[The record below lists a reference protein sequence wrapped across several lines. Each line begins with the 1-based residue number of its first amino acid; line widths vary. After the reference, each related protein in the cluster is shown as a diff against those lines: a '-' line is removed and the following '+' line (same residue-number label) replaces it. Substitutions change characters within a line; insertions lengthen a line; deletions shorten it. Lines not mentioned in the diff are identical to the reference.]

1 MNRLTEHPQTF
12 VEVGVP
18 EGLAEFGE
26 RVAAPDVV
34 DEDVEA
40 MVAALDQRD
49 QLFHLR
55 GIGVIDT
62 DRNAAAAGGCD
73 EFGGFFDGFG
83 AAGSA
88 AAFAGTAAGAENG
101 GAGFAEGDGDAA
113 SGAASGSG
121 VESDFS
127 MQRFLRRFMRH
138 RVAIS
143 GGFVCLP

>member
-1 MNRLTEHPQTF
+1 MNRLTEHPQAV

-26 RVAAPDVV
+26 SVAAPDVV

-40 MVAALDQRD
+40 VVAALDQRD

-55 GIGVIDT
+55 GIGVIDA
-62 DRNAAAAGGCD
+62 DGNAVAAGGSD
-73 EFGGFFDGFG
+73 ELGGFLDGFG
-83 AAGSA
+83 AAGSTA
-88 AAFAGTAAGAENG
+88 VFAGTAAGAVNG
-101 GAGFAEGDGDAA
+101 GAGFAERDGDAA

-121 VESDFS
+121 DESDFS
-127 MQRFLRRFMRH
+127 MQRFMRH